1 MSDLAATAPP
11 ASREAGVP
19 LRNWLAVLGGVLGA
33 FMAVLNIQVVNA
45 SLADIQ
51 GALGASIDEGSWIS
65 TSYLIAEI
73 IVIPLTGWL
82 SQVFSIKRY
91 ILGNVLLFVSFMTA
105 CGFAWNLEAM
115 IVLRA
120 LAGFFGGALI
130 PVAFTII
137 LTKLPPA
144 KQMIGFAL
152 FGLTAT
158 QAPSVGPALGG
169 WLSDNY
175 GWEYIFYIQ
184 TIPGV
189 IMFALLLRGLDDE
202 PMQLALL
209 RKGDWLG
216 IGVMAIGLAALELM
230 LEEGNRENWF
240 DSDFV
245 VRTAWIAVIF
255 LIAFVVMQLRR
266 KEPLVDLRLFG
277 DRNFTVGSAVN
288 TILGVGLFG
297 TVFLVPRYLAQIQGF
312 SAFQIGEVMM
322 WLGLP
327 QLIVVPLVLRLSV
340 RVDARHLLGFGC
352 LLFAASCFMNIHMT
366 ADSAHD
372 QMVWSNVVRA
382 VSLPFIMQPVAGVA
396 TANIAPAQTGSAS
409 GLFNVMRNLGGAVG
423 ISMVG
428 AVLTWR
434 QHFHSN
440 IITEHLSLL
449 EPAVQERVTT
459 LGQHFV
465 SLGSGPELAR
475 MRALAA
481 IDGVARRESLIMAFS
496 DCFFAMGVAFLV
508 AFGLAFLLKRAT
520 PGAGAPGAH

>member
-1 MSDLAATAPP
+1 MTDITASAHP
-11 ASREAGVP
+11 SREQSAVP
-19 LRNWLAVLGGVLGA
+19 FRNWLAVFGGVLGA

-91 ILGNVLLFVSFMTA
+91 ILGNVILFVAFMIA
-105 CGFAWNLEAM
+105 GGFAWNLEVM

-169 WLSDNY
+169 WLTDNY
-175 GWEYIFYIQ
+175 GWQYIFYIQ
-184 TIPGV
+184 IIPGV
-189 IMFALLLRGLDDE
+189 MMFMLLLRGLDDE
-202 PMQLALL
+202 PMQLNLL

-216 IGVMAIGLAALELM
+216 IGLMATGLAAFELM

-240 DSDFV
+240 DSEFIV
-245 VRTAWIAVIF
+245 KTAWIAAIF
-255 LIAFVVMQLRR
+255 LTAFVVLQMRR
-266 KEPLVDLRLFG
+266 KEPLVNLRLFA
-277 DRNFTVGSAVN
+277 DRNFTVGSGIN
-288 TILGVGLFG
+288 TILGMGLFG
-297 TVFLVPRYLAQIQGF
+297 TVFLVPKYLAQIQGY
-312 SAFQIGEVMM
+312 SPFQIGEVMM
-322 WLGLP
+322 WLGIP
-327 QLIVVPLVLRLSV
+327 QLFMVPVVLRLSAK
-340 RVDARHLLGFGC
+340 VDTRYLLAFGC
-352 LLFAASCFMNIHMT
+352 LVFAASCFMNIQMT
-366 ADSAHD
+366 ADSAYS

-382 VSLPFIMQPVAGVA
+382 ISMPFIMQPVSGVA
-396 TANIAPAQTGSAS
+396 TANIPPAQAGSAS

-428 AVLTWR
+428 LILTVR
-434 QHFHSN
+434 EHFHSN

-449 EPAVQERVTT
+449 EPATQERIAALT
-459 LGQHFV
+459 QRFV
-465 SLGSGPELAR
+465 SLGSGSELAQ

-481 IDGVARRESLIMAFS
+481 IDGIMRRESNIMAFS
-496 DCFFAMGVAFLV
+496 DCFYAMGVAFLV
-508 AFGLAFLLKRAT
+508 GFLFCFLLKKVE
-520 PGAGAPGAH
+520 PGSGAPGAH